1 MKNLN
6 SIIAYFSKWMYE
18 WNRLALDKYVVN
30 FYVLQEYILQ
40 NVDTIRKQG
49 ETPNYIKLQ
58 QSACMM

>member
-1 MKNLN
+1 
-6 SIIAYFSKWMYE
+6 MYE

-30 FYVLQEYILQ
+30 FYVLQEYTLQ